1 MKNVIVVTGASSGF
15 GLLTARAWAQDG
27 RVVYATMRNA
37 SGRDGPRVMALSR
50 RRANRLREPR
60 RSRASFGRGL
70 GQDGDASRLEW
81 TVRAWNREPSDRVD
95 GGRSK

>member
-15 GLLTARAWAQDG
+15 GLLTARASTQDG
-27 RVVYATMRNA
+27 HVVCATMRMHRAATGLA
-37 SGRDGPRVMALSR
+37 SWRCRGGGLIDC
-50 RRANRLREPR
+50 EPR

-81 TVRAWNREPSDRVD
+81 TVRAWNHDPSDRVD